1 MYYVY
6 VLISNEG
13 DKYIGFTCDI
23 KKRVNAH
30 NDDRNKGYTKGKSW
44 KLVYYEAYLDK
55 KDALIREKRLKQDGR
70 AKQGLMKRIQNS
82 LLQA

>member
-30 NDDRNKGYTKGKSW
+30 NDDRNKGY
-44 KLVYYEAYLDK
+44 
-55 KDALIREKRLKQDGR
+55 IR
-70 AKQGLMKRIQNS
+70 AKVGS
-82 LLQA
+82 